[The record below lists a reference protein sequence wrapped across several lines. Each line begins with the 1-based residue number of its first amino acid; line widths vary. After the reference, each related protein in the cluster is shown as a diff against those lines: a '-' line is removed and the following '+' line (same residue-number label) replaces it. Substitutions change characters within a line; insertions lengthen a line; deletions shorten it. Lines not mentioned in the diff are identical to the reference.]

1 MTDCRRLARHLRD
14 ALLAAPLAV
23 ALGAG
28 GCSQPAPPPSAPV
41 SPTGAA
47 PSSASWSD
55 DPSTPA
61 QVAPATG
68 PEGPEQFVRPE
79 PPFPAVSDMC
89 DSASWC
95 GNAEAGRS
103 RAPDSAGNDLCVP
116 RFNDGNRYFHLDSSK
131 TEERRLLGEVDT
143 CCYEVRSQCVVPG
156 RPLVIDGALI
166 MAPVA
171 RGASAGEVPSIDRR
185 IGEAWLADARA
196 EHASIASFARAALE
210 LMAVGA
216 PLALV
221 GECQRAGLDE
231 VRHAELCFGLA
242 ERYLGR
248 ALSVGA
254 LPAPPARAPSLA
266 RLAADTFE
274 EGCVGETTAT
284 LMAERALAGCV
295 DPQATRALTRILRD
309 ERRHA
314 ALAWKT
320 VAWAIEA
327 GGREVIDALAARVVA
342 CTPEPSRALPVDAA
356 LAAHGRLD
364 PHAVARARHDA
375 WHQIIVPTLGWA
387 RSARRDVP
395 SMRAGSWP

>member
-14 ALLAAPLAV
+14 ALLAVPLAV
-23 ALGAG
+23 TM
-28 GCSQPAPPPSAPV
+28 GCSQPAPPPSAPA

-55 DPSTPA
+55 DPSTPG
-61 QVAPATG
+61 QEVAPPTG

-103 RAPDSAGNDLCVP
+103 RAPDSAANDLCVP
-116 RFNDGNRYFHLDSSK
+116 RFNDGNRYFHLDSNK
-131 TEERRLLGEVDT
+131 TEERRLAGDADT

-156 RPLVIDGALI
+156 RPLVIDGELI

-171 RGASAGEVPSIDRR
+171 RGASDADVPLSDQQ

-221 GECQRAGLDE
+221 AECQRAGLDE
-231 VRHAELCFGLA
+231 VRHAELCFALA

-248 ALSVGA
+248 ALAPGP

-295 DPQATRALTRILRD
+295 DPRATRALTRILRD

-327 GGREVIDALAARVVA
+327 GGREVIHALAARVVA
-342 CTPEPSRALPVDAA
+342 CTPEPDRALPVDAA
-356 LAAHGRLD
+356 LAPHGRLD
-364 PHAVARARHDA
+364 LNAVARARHDA
-375 WHQIIVPTLGWA
+375 WHQIIVPTLGLLS
-387 RSARRDVP
+387 R
-395 SMRAGSWP
+395 

>member
-14 ALLAAPLAV
+14 ALFAVPLTLAM
-23 ALGAG
+23 GAS
-28 GCSQPAPPPSAPV
+28 GCSQPAPPP
-41 SPTGAA
+41 AA
-47 PSSASWSD
+47 PAGPIGAGPSSPAWSN
-55 DPSTPA
+55 DPETPA
-61 QVAPATG
+61 QDVAQPSG

-79 PPFPAVSDMC
+79 PPFPVVSDMC

-103 RAPDSAGNDLCVP
+103 RAPESAVEHECVP
-116 RFNDGNRYFHLDSSK
+116 RFSDGDRYFHLDGIK
-131 TEERRLLGEVDT
+131 TEELRRAGDLDT
-143 CCYEVRSQCVVPG
+143 CCYEVRSECVIPG
-156 RPLVIDGALI
+156 RPLVIEGELM
-166 MAPVA
+166 MAPIA
-171 RGASAGEVPSIDRR
+171 RGARAGEVTPIDQQ

-221 GECQRAGLDE
+221 AECQRAGLDE
-231 VRHAELCFGLA
+231 VRHAELCFALA

-248 ALSVGA
+248 RLTPGA

-284 LMAERALAGCV
+284 LMVERALESCR

-320 VAWAIEA
+320 VAWALEA
-327 GGREVIDALAARVVA
+327 GDREVVHALAARVVA
-342 CTPEPSRALPVDAA
+342 CTPGPYRDQRADSA

-364 PHAVARARHDA
+364 RCAMARARHEA
-375 WHQIIVPTLGWA
+375 WHEIIVPTLGLL
-387 RSARRDVP
+387 RR
-395 SMRAGSWP
+395 